1 MAAALTCEKRIVI
14 IFVINPTDDDEPMI
28 LDSDLLRT
36 FVAVSETGN
45 FTQAAGIVGRT
56 QSAVSMQMKR
66 LEEMVGATLFERGP
80 RGVALTRPG
89 SELLTNAR
97 RIVSLLDE
105 TAAALREPPL
115 DGPVRIGLPEEYG
128 SSVLARALG
137 AFAKRHPNVEVT
149 VRYGRSDANLESL
162 AGNEL
167 DLAVVFDARPTPEGE
182 VMMTDPTVWV
192 TSDLHGVHTRLP
204 VPVALYT
211 QPSWCMDLAIQSLQ
225 RRRIPYRVAYT
236 SSTSS
241 GLKIA
246 VSSGLAVAP
255 ISRSNIPADC
265 RELTAADGF
274 GEIDASRVVMHRGR
288 RATGAAVDS
297 MAAAIRDAFRTIHG

>member
-1 MAAALTCEKRIVI
+1 M
-14 IFVINPTDDDEPMI
+14 

-36 FVAVSETGN
+36 FVAISETGN
-45 FTQAAGIVGRT
+45 FTQAAGLVGRT

-66 LEEMVGATLFERGP
+66 LEETVGATLFERRS
-80 RGVALTRPG
+80 RGVALTRQG

-97 RIVSLLDE
+97 RIVALLDE
-105 TAAALREPPL
+105 TAQALKQPPL

-137 AFAKRHPNVEVT
+137 AFAERHRNVEVT
-149 VRYGRSDANLESL
+149 VRYGRSNDILEGL
-162 AGNEL
+162 ARNQL
-167 DLAVVFDARPTPEGE
+167 DLAMVFDARPTPEGE

-192 TSDLHGVHTRLP
+192 TSDRHDLHTCSPL
-204 VPVALYT
+204 PVALYT
-211 QPSWCMDLAIQSLQ
+211 QPSWCMELAIASLQ
-225 RRRIPYRVAYT
+225 RRGIAYRVAYNSDT
-236 SSTSS
+236 ST

-246 VSSGLAVAP
+246 ASSGLAVAP

-274 GEIDASRVVMHRGR
+274 GEIDSSRVVMHRSR
-288 RATGAAVDS
+288 RASGAAVDG
-297 MAAAIRDAFRTIHG
+297 MAEAIREAFQSLVR

>member
-1 MAAALTCEKRIVI
+1 MA
-14 IFVINPTDDDEPMI
+14 

-36 FVAVSETGN
+36 FVAVADTGN
-45 FTQAAGIVGRT
+45 FTQAADIVGRT

-66 LEEMVGATLFERGP
+66 LEESVGASLFERGS
-80 RGVALTRPG
+80 RGVALTRQG
-89 SELLTNAR
+89 SELLGNAR

-105 TAAALREPPL
+105 TSASLKAPPL

-137 AFAKRHPNVEVT
+137 AFAKRHPGVEVT
-149 VRYGRSDANLESL
+149 VRYGRSNDNLDSL
-162 AGNEL
+162 AHDQL

-192 TSDLHGVHTRLP
+192 TCDRHSVHERSPL
-204 VPVALYT
+204 PVALYT
-211 QPSWCMDLAIQSLQ
+211 QPSWCMDLAIQSLL
-225 RRRIPYRVAYT
+225 RRRIAYRVAYN
-236 SSTSS
+236 SDTSS

-255 ISRSNIPADC
+255 ISRTNIPEDC
-265 RELTAADGF
+265 RELTVADGF
-274 GEIDASRVVMHRGR
+274 GEIDSSRVVMHR
-288 RATGAAVDS
+288 RAQASGAAIDS
-297 MAAAIRDAFRTIHG
+297 MEGAIREAFRTLGQ